1 LNKKNLYEM
10 IKLKSKAGTSQTFSN
25 GISRFKHQDESS
37 KLEEKLD
44 VKNQDESNVLPFE
57 FVALEA
63 CLEAVCNCLES
74 EVNAIS
80 FPSLI
85 YTFFLF
91 SSYSFMSL
99 HLY

>member
-10 IKLKSKAGTSQTFSN
+10 IKLKSKTGTSQTFSN